1 MENQIRIDSA
11 MAMLTQ
17 ATSISHVFD
26 EDAAELGCGPIH
38 YALELDGQLYLVCR
52 DDDTEKMVVVPVEC
66 WELGNLLEA
75 IDDPLSVLSFRQLD
89 GESFEKVAARTIA
102 AFALPAKTT
111 H

>member
-17 ATSISHVFD
+17 ATSINHVFD

-52 DDDTEKMVVVPVEC
+52 DDDTEKMVVVPVAC

-75 IDDPLSVLSFRQLD
+75 IDDPLSVLSFRQMD

>member
-1 MENQIRIDSA
+1 MENHIRIDSA

-38 YALELDGQLYLVCR
+38 YALELDGRLYLVCR
-52 DDDTEKMVVVPVEC
+52 DDDAEKMVVVPMEC

-75 IDDPLSVLSFRQLD
+75 IDDPLNVLSLRQLD

>member
-17 ATSISHVFD
+17 ATSIRHVFD
-26 EDAAELGCGPIH
+26 EDAAKLGCGPIQ

-52 DDDTEKMVVVPVEC
+52 DDDTEKMVVVPVAC

-75 IDDPLSVLSFRQLD
+75 IDDPLSVLSFRQMD

-102 AFALPAKTT
+102 AFALPTT
-111 H
+111 TAH

>member
-1 MENQIRIDSA
+1 MENHIRIDSA

-26 EDAAELGCGPIH
+26 EYAAELGCGPIH

-75 IDDPLSVLSFRQLD
+75 IDDPLFVLSFRQLD
-89 GESFEKVAARTIA
+89 RRSFEKGCTRMIA
-102 AFALPAKTT
+102 TFELPAITT

>member
-1 MENQIRIDSA
+1 MENHIRIDSA

-52 DDDTEKMVVVPVEC
+52 DDDAEKMVVVPVEFVQVKIRSSSTMSF
-66 WELGNLLEA
+66 WGLIETKA
-75 IDDPLSVLSFRQLD
+75 RVLP
-89 GESFEKVAARTIA
+89 GIVG
-102 AFALPAKTT
+102 
-111 H
+111 

>member
-17 ATSISHVFD
+17 VASISHVFD

-38 YALELDGQLYLVCR
+38 YALELDDQLYLVCE

-75 IDDPLSVLSFRQLD
+75 IDNPLPVLSFR
-89 GESFEKVAARTIA
+89 
-102 AFALPAKTT
+102 
-111 H
+111 